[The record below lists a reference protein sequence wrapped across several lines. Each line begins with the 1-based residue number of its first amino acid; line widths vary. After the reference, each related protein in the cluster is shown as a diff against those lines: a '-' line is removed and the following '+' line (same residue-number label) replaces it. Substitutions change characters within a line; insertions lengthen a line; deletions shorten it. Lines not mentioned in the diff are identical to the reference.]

1 MPPGSTL
8 KQLATAAAKANLNK
22 KPSGRAMAQTN
33 VQSTIVKPNI
43 QINLHHQQSSNP
55 SVMPR
60 SGGQVPSLKNDF
72 TPTSLNAAIS
82 AGLLMGNS

>member
-22 KPSGRAMAQTN
+22 KPSGRTMAQTN

-43 QINLHHQQSSNP
+43 QISLHQQSNYP